1 MSQESKPEKAL
12 PPRLAAVIG
21 ASLQAYLEEEQRA
34 LVQAAGWDGA
44 GQAMAPTSPWGLSGR
59 QAIMQGRLLMQRR
72 VWK

>member
-1 MSQESKPEKAL
+1 MSQEGKPEKEL

-34 LVQAAGWDGA
+34 FVQATGEDGA
-44 GQAMAPTSPWGLSGR
+44 GQAMAPSPWGLSGR